1 MATTGSTALG
11 AAVWSVVP
19 FLLMSLQLVSSSTST
34 ITPPGYQKDLRPRQP
49 GGGPVVVSFSMKM
62 NSISQ
67 VNMETM
73 SVTFQMNLRVSWVD
87 PRLIYPHQNVSA
99 YAYEASAQSDSSGS
113 FTDPDKERKVTSIAV
128 STQVL
133 RKIWV
138 PDPFF
143 RRMRDLKTFH
153 LLQDVQGVKIYSN
166 NKVYTSMVLKL
177 ELGCSMMFTNYPFD
191 KQECELYIGSY
202 FYPITEMQFEW
213 LSSSV
218 TLDDEVLKLL
228 AGYDFQVKPINETRC
243 FCEKCVPQWSP
254 CVRTQLYLERRY
266 LVHLLGYYIP
276 SALFVGVSWCSFFWP
291 ADVIPGRTVLV
302 ITSLLT
308 VSSMYAASR
317 QTGPVTSYVK
327 AIDTWMFMTILLAVL
342 SLFQYAVVLQWRK
355 RADAARINQVQP
367 NGKGTSTTQV
377 ESNVARYRRYEAI
390 TEKTARYGVPL
401 LFLLFNLVYWPY
413 YLNT

>member
-1 MATTGSTALG
+1 MAPRGRLALITPAWLS
-11 AAVWSVVP
+11 AAP
-19 FLLMSLQLVSSSTST
+19 LLLMSLSAVCGSSFSM
-34 ITPPGYQKDLRPRQP
+34 TPPGYQKDLRPQQVN
-49 GGGPVVVSFSMKM
+49 GGPVVVGFSMKM

-73 SVTFQMNLRVSWVD
+73 SVTFQMNLRVTWVD
-87 PRLIYPHQNVSA
+87 PRLIYPHQNVSRDFSRSTIA
-99 YAYEASAQSDSSGS
+99 PEDGSDDRES
-113 FTDPDKERKVTSIAV
+113 EVTSIAV

-166 NKVYTSMVLKL
+166 NKIYTSMVLKL

-191 KQECELYIGSY
+191 EQECELYIGSY

-228 AGYDFQVKPINETRC
+228 AGYDFQVKPINDTRC

-317 QTGPVTSYVK
+317 QSSPMTSYVK
-327 AIDTWMFMTILLAVL
+327 AIDTWMFMTILLTVL
-342 SLFQYAVVLQWRK
+342 TLFQYAVVLQWRK
-355 RADAARINQVQP
+355 RADAARVNQVQP
-367 NGKGTSTTQV
+367 NDKGSTTTQV
-377 ESNVARYRRYEAI
+377 ESAVQRYIRYEDY
-390 TEKTARYGVPL
+390 TEKAARYGLPL